1 MIRHAVVAGGGIA
14 GHAAAIALRRAGI
27 DVTVLEQRVAE
38 DGRGSF
44 LRLNPNGL
52 DALAALDVLDQVR
65 DVSFPVTHIEA
76 YSAAGDLVLNR
87 SLSDPLPGRGLGA
100 RFVTWA
106 RLEQVLR
113 SESERR
119 GATVRHGVR
128 VTGAVSAGDGVQA
141 VLADGGH
148 VDGDVLIGAD
158 GTHSI
163 VRSIIDVDA
172 PAPEYC
178 GSRTLYGYTP
188 KPPATVPPAPA
199 QLRSYRGEARLLAH
213 LDDPATGEQYWFT
226 SMKTSEQLPDP
237 GPGTEHWR
245 ELLLG
250 LWPDAE
256 APPAGIIAAASSIRA
271 ADDKALHHLPRWHSD
286 RLVVIGDAAH
296 AAPPATEQGG
306 AMALEDAAV
315 LGQCLRDL
323 DRPLALARFEEL
335 RRERVEMIIGL
346 ATGRRTTPEGQSW
359 SYHHHIDWAETIR

>member
-27 DVTVLEQRVAE
+27 SVTVLEQRVAE

-76 YSAAGDLVLNR
+76 YSAVGDLVLNR
-87 SLSDPLPGRGLGA
+87 SLADPLLDRGLGA

-113 SESERR
+113 TESERR

-128 VTGAVSAGDGVQA
+128 VTGAISGDDGVQA
-141 VLADGGH
+141 VLADGERL
-148 VDGDVLIGAD
+148 DGDVLIGAD
-158 GTHSI
+158 GTHSVI
-163 VRSIIDVDA
+163 RGIIDTDA
-172 PAPEYC
+172 PTPEFC
-178 GSRTLYGYTP
+178 GSRTVYGYTP
-188 KPPATVPPAPA
+188 KPPPTVPPAPA
-199 QLRSYRGEARLLAH
+199 QLRSYRGDARLLAH
-213 LDDPATGEQYWFT
+213 LDDPVTGEQFWFT
-226 SMKTSEQLPDP
+226 NIKTPEPLPDP
-237 GPGTEHWR
+237 GPSTEQWR
-245 ELLLG
+245 EHLLG
-250 LWPDAE
+250 LWPDTE

-271 ADDKALHHLPRWHSD
+271 ADDKALHHLPRWHTD

-323 DRPLALARFEEL
+323 DLPDALSRFEEL
-335 RRERVEMIIGL
+335 RRDRVEMIIGL
-346 ATGRRTTPEGQSW
+346 ATGRRTTTEAQSW
-359 SYHHHIDWAETIR
+359 SYRHHIEWGEKIR